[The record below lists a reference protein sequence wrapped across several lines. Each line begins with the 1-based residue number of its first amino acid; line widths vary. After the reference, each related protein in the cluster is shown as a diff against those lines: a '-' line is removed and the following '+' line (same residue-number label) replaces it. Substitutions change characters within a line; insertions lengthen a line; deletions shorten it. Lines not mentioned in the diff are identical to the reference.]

1 MHVHEVRRQ
10 LVPDPVAVSRVFIS
24 VDMEGVAGVAT
35 FDQVIR
41 GGSGYPRAQ
50 ELMTAEA
57 NAAVRGAFDGGAT
70 EVLVNDSHGT
80 MDNLL
85 HDRLDPRARVVFGAP
100 RPSCMVQGVSPG
112 DAIAVFLGY
121 HAAAGAPGVLAHTF
135 SSNFT
140 ELRVNGEPMT
150 EAEVNGLYA
159 ASLGVPVGVVTGD
172 DQICDVA
179 RKAFPGATVVDVK
192 RAEGYSATDSLA
204 PEAACT
210 AIAEAVRAAVAAAG
224 SLRTPAVPDELVL
237 EVDFASPLMADFA
250 ASVPRTQRLTART
263 LRGSVESADDLLKLV
278 MAWYYL
284 AALAAQQL
292 GMLVHRR

>member
-1 MHVHEVRRQ
+1 M
-10 LVPDPVAVSRVFIS
+10 SRVFIS

-35 FDQVIR
+35 FDQIIR
-41 GGSGYPRAQ
+41 GGTGYARAQ

-57 NAAVRGAFDGGAT
+57 NAAIRGAFAAGAS

-85 HDRLDPRARVVFGAP
+85 HDRLDPRARLVFGAP
-100 RPSCMVQGVSPG
+100 RPSCMVQGLSAG
-112 DAIAVFLGY
+112 DSVAIFVGY

-140 ELRVNGEPMT
+140 ELRVNDAPMT

-159 ASLGVPVGVVTGD
+159 SSLGVPVGVVTGD
-172 DQICDVA
+172 DEICDVA
-179 RKAFPGATVVDVK
+179 RKAFAGVTTVEVK
-192 RAEGYSATDSLA
+192 RAGGFSTTDSLA
-204 PEAACT
+204 PEAA
-210 AIAEAVRAAVAAAG
+210 RAAIEAAVQSAVGDVA
-224 SLRTPAVPDELVL
+224 SLRSLPVPDELVL
-237 EVDFASPLMADFA
+237 EVDFASQLMADFA
-250 ASVPRTQRLTART
+250 ACVPRTERLAART
-263 LRGSVESADDLLKLV
+263 LRGQVDTVDDLLKLV

-292 GMLVHRR
+292 GALVHRR